1 MRLRSWHVNVTFS
14 GIGHALS
21 HAFMLFYATVVLVL
35 EKQWGLGYGELF
47 ALSIPGAIAF
57 ALTSL
62 PAGWLADRWGADRMM
77 KLYFFGLGAAA
88 ILTSLAD
95 DPISL
100 ALGLTLI
107 GVFGGIYHPV
117 GIPWLM
123 RHSPNPGR
131 ALGVNG
137 VFGGLGTAAAAVI
150 AGGLAELYGWRA
162 AFLAPGLFAIL
173 VGALFVLAGRLGLLS
188 TAGAEPGRAHPSA
201 SRGERNRVY
210 AVLAVTIICNGMIYL
225 LTAYALP
232 KVFEDRLFDFAGRSV
247 AGVGALVSACYLVA
261 TFANILGGELA
272 DRFPLKYVYGGLLL
286 LQAPFYVAALVL
298 MHPALVGVVAIMISL
313 NVATA
318 PAETALLARYTP
330 PERHGKVFGLMF
342 MVTLGLGALAS
353 AAIPTLHRFAG
364 NLDGVFALMAVLAVG
379 AVVAVS
385 RLPAPASAPVSK
397 AQPALTGGAAE

>member
-77 KLYFFGLGAAA
+77 TVYFFGLGAAA
-88 ILTSLAD
+88 ILTGLAD
-95 DPISL
+95 DPLSL

-107 GVFGGIYHPV
+107 GMFGGIYHPV

-123 RHSPNPGR
+123 RHSPNAGR

-137 VFGGLGTAAAAVI
+137 VFGGLGTAGAAVV

-162 AFLAPGLFAIL
+162 AFFAPGAFAIL
-173 VGALFVLAGRLGLLS
+173 VGAAFVLAGRAGLLQ
-188 TAGAEPGRAHPSA
+188 TAGVEPVRVEASA

-210 AVLAVTIICNGMIYL
+210 TVLAVTIVCNGMIYL

-232 KVFEDRLFDFAGRSV
+232 KIFEDRLFDFAGRSI
-247 AGVGALVSACYLVA
+247 AGVGALVSVCYLVA

-286 LQAPFYVAALVL
+286 LQAPFYVVAVLL
-298 MHPALVGVVAIMISL
+298 MHPALVGVAALMISL

-318 PAETALLARYTP
+318 PAETALVGRYTP
-330 PERHGKVFGLMF
+330 PERRGKVFGLMF
-342 MVTLGLGALAS
+342 MVTLGMGALAS

-364 NLDGVFALMAVLAVG
+364 NLDGVFALLAVLAAV

-385 RLPAPASAPVSK
+385 RLPAPAAAPTRSK
-397 AQPALTGGAAE
+397 ATLVGGAAE